1 MLFEFPKAN
10 PISRKVLL
18 PELLAKLL
26 PTKLSA
32 AFLNRLYLKR
42 ELMNSLEFL
51 CAETNSE
58 HLKCDTVVLL
68 LAKSNVGVEMFFFFV
83 LLFFSFFFLSSNS
96 YFFLGPCLTGSQN
109 IKTYESI
116 SPFLA

>member
-26 PTKLSA
+26 PTKLNA

-68 LAKSNVGVEMFFFFV
+68 LARSNVGVEMFFFFV
-83 LLFFSFFFLSSNS
+83 LLFFSFFFLQTAISSWA
-96 YFFLGPCLTGSQN
+96 
-109 IKTYESI
+109 
-116 SPFLA
+116 LALLEVKI